1 MTRRSTRTT
10 IVLSQASLTTTP
22 CRTRFGMTL
31 FLLLRGGRAGALAQD
46 GLDPRDV
53 ATYLAHPRGVL
64 ELTAGALE
72 AQVEGL
78 LAEVLDLLLQL
89 VGGLRPDIVR
99 LHADASSP
107 SLVTKRVPIGSLAAA
122 RSKAS
127 RASDDGTPSSSNMIR
142 PGLTRQTQN
151 SGVPLPLPM
160 RTSAGFCDT
169 GTSGKMRIQT
179 RPMRRMWRVMARRA
193 ASIWRAETRPGSA
206 ALRPKEPKF
215 SVVPPLARPWMRPLC
230 PLRYFVRFGLSM
242 A

>member
-31 FLLLRGGRAGALAQD
+31 FLLLRGGRAGAL
-46 GLDPRDV
+46 R
-53 ATYLAHPRGVL
+53 VL

-72 AQVEGL
+72 AQVERL
-78 LAEVLDLLLQL
+78 LAKVLDLLFQL
-89 VGGLRPDIVR
+89 VGGFRPEIVS

-107 SLVTKRVPIGSLAAA
+107 SRVTKRVPIGSLAAA

-127 RASDDGTPSSSNMIR
+127 RASDAGTPSSSNMMR
-142 PGLTRQTQN
+142 PGLTRHTQN

-169 GTSGKMRIQT
+169 GTSGKTRIHT
-179 RPMRRMWRVMARRA
+179 RPIRLMWRVMAR
-193 ASIWRAETRPGSA
+193 G
-206 ALRPKEPKF
+206 
-215 SVVPPLARPWMRPLC
+215 
-230 PLRYFVRFGLSM
+230 
-242 A
+242 